1 MKYFVLFIFC
11 LSVYFFLRSL
21 SFLIMYVDIYNYRVK
36 MCIERILKQQQACD
50 LLNAVYQSFAMLV
63 SLYIAVE
70 GILLLINKNFVK
82 SFDITFFIAIS
93 ICYIT
98 YFILRLKMETKHN
111 LCNFYNHMID
121 YRSKQK
127 VVTQDNDDE
136 VSFIKSYEKVM
147 KHKRNMNILY
157 LMSLATLLYIF
168 VQNHSAY
175 FE

>member
-1 MKYFVLFIFC
+1 MKYILLLIFC
-11 LSVYFFLRSL
+11 LSAYFSLRSL
-21 SFLIMYVDIYNYRVK
+21 SFAATHIYMHNYRVK
-36 MCIERILKQQQACD
+36 ECIERILEQQKACD
-50 LLNAVYQSFAMLV
+50 LLNAVYQFFVMLV
-63 SLYIAVE
+63 SMYFAVE

-127 VVTQDNDDE
+127 VVTEDNDDE
-136 VSFIKSYEKVM
+136 VSFIRSYRKVM
-147 KHKRNMNILY
+147 KHKRDMNILY
-157 LMSLATLLYIF
+157 LMSLATLLYVF
-168 VQNHSAY
+168 LQK
-175 FE
+175 